1 MQTMFFNTLI
11 KKYLL
16 VGLVLLTQFAYSQT
30 GGQNNMASR
39 ILNADYLNKSGES
52 LSEVKGSPFLQDNW
66 QKAYLYLNGGGKVYV
81 EKMKLNGYTGEVHY
95 IDNKGAELATLEG
108 SITTI
113 DLLNPKDTAQV
124 IRSYQAFADPNKK
137 NQILFYELHNK
148 GQFQMVSRLEKF
160 IFTENYDPLKGK
172 TDQYFK
178 VNTVYGIAMN
188 GILSPISEISY
199 ASVTNAHPALLQKA
213 ASAKK
218 IKLKS
223 INDVVLFLK
232 ELK

>member
-1 MQTMFFNTLI
+1 MLFKIFSKKCLI
-11 KKYLL
+11 I
-16 VGLVLLTQFAYSQT
+16 GLVLLTQFAYSQT
-30 GGQNNMASR
+30 GGQNNMAAR
-39 ILNADYLNKSGES
+39 ILNADYLNKTGDA
-52 LSEVKGSPFLQDNW
+52 LSDVKGSPFLQDSW
-66 QKAYLYLNGGGKVYV
+66 QKVYLYLNGGGKVFV

-95 IDNKGAELATLEG
+95 IDDKGAELATLEG

-113 DLLNPKDTAQV
+113 DLLNPKDTTQV
-124 IRSYQAFADPNKK
+124 IRTYQAYADPNKM

-148 GQFQMVSRLEKF
+148 GAFQIVSRLEKF

-172 TDQYFK
+172 TEQYFK
-178 VNTVYGIAMN
+178 VNTVYGIATK
-188 GILSPISEISY
+188 GILSPIAEISY

-218 IKLKS
+218 IKLRS

-232 ELK
+232 ELN

>member
-1 MQTMFFNTLI
+1 MLFKIFSKKCLI
-11 KKYLL
+11 I
-16 VGLVLLTQFAYSQT
+16 GLVLLTQFAYSQT
-30 GGQNNMASR
+30 GGQNNMAAR
-39 ILNADYLNKSGES
+39 ILNADYLNKTGDA
-52 LSEVKGSPFLQDNW
+52 LSDVKGSPFLQDSW
-66 QKAYLYLNGGGKVYV
+66 QKVYLYLNGGGKVFV

-95 IDNKGAELATLEG
+95 IDDKGAELATLEG

-113 DLLNPKDTAQV
+113 DLLNPKDTTQV
-124 IRSYQAFADPNKK
+124 IRTYQAYADPNKK

-148 GQFQMVSRLEKF
+148 GAFQIVSRLEKF

-172 TDQYFK
+172 TEQYFK
-178 VNTVYGIAMN
+178 VNTVYGIATK
-188 GILSPISEISY
+188 GILSPIAEISY

-218 IKLKS
+218 IKLRS

-232 ELK
+232 ELN

>member
-1 MQTMFFNTLI
+1 MLFKIFSKKCLI
-11 KKYLL
+11 I
-16 VGLVLLTQFAYSQT
+16 GLVLLTQFAYSQT
-30 GGQNNMASR
+30 GGQNNMAAR
-39 ILNADYLNKSGES
+39 ILNADYLNKTGDA
-52 LSEVKGSPFLQDNW
+52 LSDVKGSPFLQDSW
-66 QKAYLYLNGGGKVYV
+66 QKVYLYLNGGGKVFV

-95 IDNKGAELATLEG
+95 IDDKGAELATLEG

-113 DLLNPKDTAQV
+113 DLLNPKDTTQV
-124 IRSYQAFADPNKK
+124 IRTYQAFADPNKK

-148 GQFQMVSRLEKF
+148 GAFQIVSRLEKF

-172 TDQYFK
+172 TEQYFK
-178 VNTVYGIAMN
+178 VNTVYGIATK
-188 GILSPISEISY
+188 GILSPIAEISY

-218 IKLKS
+218 IKLRS

-232 ELK
+232 ELN

>member
-1 MQTMFFNTLI
+1 MLFKTFS
-11 KKYLL
+11 KKGLL

-30 GGQNNMASR
+30 GGQNNMAAR
-39 ILNADYLNKSGES
+39 ILNADYLNKTGDA
-52 LSEVKGSPFLQDNW
+52 LSDVKGSPFLQDSW
-66 QKAYLYLNGGGKVYV
+66 QKAYLYLNGGGKVFV

-95 IDNKGAELATLEG
+95 IDDKELATLEG

-113 DLLNPKDTAQV
+113 DLLNPKDTTQV
-124 IRSYQAFADPNKK
+124 IRSYQAYADPNKK

-148 GQFQMVSRLEKF
+148 GAFQIVSRLEKF

-172 TDQYFK
+172 TEQYFK
-178 VNTVYGIAMN
+178 VNTVYGIATK
-188 GILSPISEISY
+188 GILSPIAEISY

-218 IKLKS
+218 IKLRS

-232 ELK
+232 ELN